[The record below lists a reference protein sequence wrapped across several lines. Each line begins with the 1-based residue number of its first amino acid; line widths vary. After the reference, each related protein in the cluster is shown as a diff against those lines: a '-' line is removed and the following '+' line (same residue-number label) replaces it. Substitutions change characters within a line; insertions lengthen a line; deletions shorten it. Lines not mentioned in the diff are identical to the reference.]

1 VDNQPGAIGPPQ
13 FPPAQLDTSASVITN
28 RSDLIQA
35 LCDAAQLEHGLCC
48 AYLYAAFSLKRRPEE
63 GVPVDRL
70 ADLREWE
77 SVLLLI
83 ARQEM
88 EHLGIVCNL
97 LTAIGGMPFL
107 QNPTFPIATD
117 RYGSLHA
124 LPLERFSRDT
134 IQRFIEFESPE
145 GQFLAETILKRVK
158 KAANYSAALT
168 IACQQICAEAEWV
181 TGDVWT
187 ADGGTMVPAARVQQK
202 LDVSY
207 SADAAKEMW
216 TRWQTPHAPS
226 GQALPV
232 PQVVGSSHVN
242 TFLEIPVYRGSEL
255 KCVWR
260 FFYETFRSFDE
271 DNELAKTIE
280 LMLGGPDPSALQ
292 EQLENFVAAPIPPVA
307 IDTGLRLIQP
317 KYSTLGGFYR
327 QIRKGFLRLCF
338 REHKPTGQELFTGF
352 QTGNPEIGIADRSVH
367 DMDLLTVSGLDSA
380 LASINQ
386 IIETGEAC
394 FNRRVSSHYVRLT
407 KLLGALD
414 TAMGQSGTSFEPAR
428 ATAKNP
434 MTAHPKGLRDAG
446 DYTLLEHPDA
456 LAVGEIF
463 NATYEIMLQMVARF
477 FAFPDDK
484 VLERMAFGPLMT
496 MAIRPLAEILGEFS
510 AGPQSDVRAGPPF
523 QSPTR
528 DLLHPH
534 RLAAWTV
541 FGERLQ
547 EIAATCDLV
556 EKNLQPEHKQAGQR
570 LTFIS
575 KNMNFIALRLKTAV
589 EQAKAGT
596 LKPGAGNAE
605 SAGN

>member
-1 VDNQPGAIGPPQ
+1 MDNQPGALGPPQ

-48 AYLYAAFSLKRRPEE
+48 AYLYAAFSIKRRPDE
-63 GVPVDRL
+63 GVPADRL
-70 ADLREWE
+70 AALREWE

-117 RYGSLHA
+117 RYGSLPA
-124 LPLERFSRDT
+124 LPLERFSKET
-134 IQRFIEFESPE
+134 IQRFIAFESPE
-145 GQFLAETILKRVK
+145 GLFLTKTILKRVQR
-158 KAANYSAALT
+158 AANYPVALA

-187 ADGGTMVPAARVQQK
+187 AAGGTMVPTARVQQK
-202 LDVSY
+202 LDISY
-207 SADAAKEMW
+207 SADSGKDIW
-216 TRWQTPHAPS
+216 TRWQTPQAPR

-232 PQVVGSSHVN
+232 PQVVGSSLVN

-271 DNELAKTIE
+271 DDELAKTME
-280 LMLGGPDPSALQ
+280 VMLGGPDPNALQ
-292 EQLENFVAAPIPPVA
+292 IQLENFVPPTVPPVA
-307 IDTGLRLIQP
+307 FDTGLRLIRP

-338 REHKPTGQELFTGF
+338 REHKPTGQQLFTGF

-394 FNRRVSSHYVRLT
+394 FNRRVASHYVRLT
-407 KLLGALD
+407 KLLGALEI
-414 TAMGQSGTSFEPAR
+414 AMGQSGAAFEPAR
-428 ATAKNP
+428 PTAKNP
-434 MTAHPKGLRDAG
+434 MTAHPRGLRPTD

-484 VLERMAFGPLMT
+484 VLEGMAFGPLMT

-510 AGPQSDVRAGPPF
+510 ASPQSDVKAGPPF

-547 EIAATCDLV
+547 EIAATCEVV
-556 EKNLQPEHKQAGQR
+556 EKNLQPEHRQAGQR

-575 KNMNFIALRLKTAV
+575 KNVNFIALRLKTAV
-589 EQAKAGT
+589 EQAKTGA
-596 LKPGAGNAE
+596 LKPAAGNAE
-605 SAGN
+605 SAGS

>member
-1 VDNQPGAIGPPQ
+1 VDNQPGAPQPPQ
-13 FPPAQLDTSASVITN
+13 FSPAQLDTSPALITN

-48 AYLYAAFSLKRRPEE
+48 AYLYAAFSIKRRPEE
-63 GVPVDRL
+63 GVPSNRL

-97 LTAIGGMPFL
+97 LTSVGGMPYL
-107 QNPTFPIATD
+107 QNPTFPIAMG
-117 RYGSLHA
+117 RYGSLPA
-124 LPLERFSRDT
+124 LPLQQFSKET
-134 IQRFIEFESPE
+134 IQRFIAFESPE
-145 GQFLAETILKRVK
+145 WVLLGATILKRIQS
-158 KAANYSAALT
+158 AANYSAALV
-168 IACQQICAEAEWV
+168 IACQQICAEAQWV
-181 TGDVWT
+181 SGDVW
-187 ADGGTMVPAARVQQK
+187 APKDGTMVPAAR
-202 LDVSY
+202 
-207 SADAAKEMW
+207 ADRELSIPYDPGVGKDLWA
-216 TRWQTPHAPS
+216 RWQMPHAPR
-226 GQALPV
+226 GEALQTPRA
-232 PQVVGSSHVN
+232 VGSGYVN
-242 TFLEIPVYRGSEL
+242 TFIEIPSYRGSEL

-271 DNELAKTIE
+271 DDTLAETIE
-280 LMLGGPDPSALQ
+280 LMLGGPGPNALRDKLDDLA
-292 EQLENFVAAPIPPVA
+292 ERTVLG
-307 IDTGLRLIQP
+307 DTGLRPVQP
-317 KYSTLGGFYR
+317 RYATIGAFYR

-338 REHKPTGQELFTGF
+338 RDHKPTGQQLFTGF
-352 QTGNPEIGIADRSVH
+352 QTGNPEIGIGDRSVH
-367 DMDLLTVSGLDSA
+367 DMDLLTVSGLNSA
-380 LASINQ
+380 LAAIDQ

-394 FNRRVSSHYVRLT
+394 FNRRVASHYVRLN
-407 KLLGALD
+407 KLLEALD
-414 TAMGQSGTSFEPAR
+414 SAMTLGPFEPAR
-428 ATAKNP
+428 ATVKNP
-434 MTAHPKGLRDAG
+434 MTAQPKEFRAAG

-484 VLERMAFGPLMT
+484 VLEGMAFGPLMT
-496 MAIRPLAEILGEFS
+496 MAIRPLAEILTEFS
-510 AGPQSDVRAGPPF
+510 ARPGSDQKAGPPF

-547 EIAATCDLV
+547 EIAATCELV
-556 EKNLQPEHKQAGQR
+556 EKNLQPEHQQAGQR
-570 LTFIS
+570 LAFIS
-575 KNMNFIALRLKTAV
+575 KNVNFIALRLKTAV

-596 LKPGAGNAE
+596 LNSGAV
-605 SAGN
+605 SAGSTGN